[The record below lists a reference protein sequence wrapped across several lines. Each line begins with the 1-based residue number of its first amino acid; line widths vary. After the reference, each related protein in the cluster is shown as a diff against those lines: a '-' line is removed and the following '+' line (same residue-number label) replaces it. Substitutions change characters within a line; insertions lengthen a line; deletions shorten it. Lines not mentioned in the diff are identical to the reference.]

1 MEFEMIMGRLK
12 AVMNSPEMTS
22 LLRRGEKWRYSMD
35 NDKVHVGADLTKVG
49 IMEEDRFELP
59 ELSSD
64 MHKVVE
70 HIHAWL
76 QAHMQLWLEEQD
88 DEKLTV
94 EECKAELTRLFE
106 QVLTKEQ
113 IAKDVKSLKETY
125 QAVID
130 RQGGYVTADKR

>member
-12 AVMNSPEMTS
+12 AVMDSPKMTS
-22 LLRRGEKWRYSMD
+22 LLHRGEKWRYSMD
-35 NDKVHVGADLTKVG
+35 NDRVHVGADLTKVG

-76 QAHMQLWLEEQD
+76 QAHMQLWLEKQD